1 MKGIAWQLD
10 VWDSIDDMDCGGLRL
25 RYEGGEGSA
34 DKKQHIE
41 YAFVMTR
48 EQAYQHG
55 LLDKAT
61 HGDSSARVDVRSL
74 PPETEVEVWGG
85 MVERS
90 KFATYLRKVLAVM
103 DEGER

>member
-1 MKGIAWQLD
+1 MTGITWQLD
-10 VWDSIDDMDCGGLRL
+10 VWDSIDDTDCGGLRL
-25 RYEGGEGSA
+25 RYDGGEGSESG
-34 DKKQHIE
+34 KQHIE

-61 HGDSSARVDVRSL
+61 HGDSSARVNVAAL

-85 MVERS
+85 MIERD
-90 KFATYLRKVLAVM
+90 KMAAYLRKVLAVM
-103 DEGER
+103 EGDR